1 MTVGASWAESVIAD
15 MDAAF
20 ARDVRSRG
28 RWWAYRRYWREAL
41 SPGTWRL
48 RRELNRPL
56 GPDRAP
62 FEFEHFA
69 RHIISAERSPMVQTL
84 VQDIRFAIRTLIR
97 TPILTGVAI
106 LTLALGIGANSAI
119 FSVVNG
125 VILKPLEYHEP
136 TELVFITSAFH
147 SLGFD
152 QFWMSAPEF
161 QELREWSDSYLE
173 LGAYNTGDIS
183 IAGTDT
189 PIRVSGAFA
198 TAELF
203 AALGVPPAM
212 GRLISPEDDAPGAN
226 PVFMLSH
233 ELWQRAFGSDPDI
246 VGKTYDVGGTTRAVI
261 GVMPPRF
268 DIHAER
274 IEAWVP
280 IQLDPTNPPGR
291 ASHFLFAVGRL
302 KPGVSPAR
310 ARAEVATLLTRWE
323 EAGLGHSPN
332 SEGHPIGLEP
342 LQEEVVGDVRPA
354 LLVLLGAVGF
364 VLLIACANVGNLLLA
379 RAEARQKE
387 IAVRTALGAARGRLT
402 QQFLTESVVLSLVGG
417 IVGLTLGSLGVKAL
431 LASYPDS
438 IPRANEVAMDGTV
451 LVFTVGVS
459 VVAGLVFGLAPLLHL
474 TVKDLSSSLQDGGQR
489 TTAGAARLILRRGLV
504 ASELA
509 LAVILVI
516 GAGLMLRSFSA
527 LQQVDPGFEV
537 DNLLSFNIST
547 TFTTGAEEAL
557 FLEDLRAQLAGLPGV
572 TAVAGMSGLPPD
584 RRLNANSM
592 DFEGLER
599 NPDGPPHN
607 VDFWQFVSDDYFTTM
622 GIPVMGG
629 RAFSRQDVDGSLPV
643 VMVNET
649 MARTFWPDESPI
661 GRRLRPRGGS
671 PWLTVIGVVKDVKQQ
686 GMDEE
691 TGTELYFYKPQV
703 TTLFNSTF
711 GTMNFVARTTV
722 PPLSLARSVRETV
735 WSLDATLPVAD
746 VLPMERV
753 IFDSVARPRF
763 LTLLLLT
770 FGGVALT
777 LAALGTYGVMSY
789 TVAERTQEMG
799 IRMALGAQSGAV
811 IGLVLRQGLLVAG
824 IGLVIGTAGAVGLT
838 KLMSSILFGV
848 SATDVATFAA
858 VPLILLTVAAVAC
871 LVPALRAT
879 QVDPVTVLKAQ

>member
-1 MTVGASWAESVIAD
+1 MAVGAAWAESVLAD
-15 MDAAF
+15 MNDAF
-20 ARDVRSRG
+20 ARDVQSRG
-28 RWWAYRRYWREAL
+28 AWWAYRRYWREAL

-48 RRELNRPL
+48 HRELNRPL
-56 GPDRAP
+56 RPDGESIG
-62 FEFEHFA
+62 FERFA

-97 TPILTGVAI
+97 TPVLTGVAL

-147 SLGFD
+147 GLGFD
-152 QFWMSAPEF
+152 QFWMSEPEF
-161 QELREWSDSYLE
+161 EELQEWSNSYLE
-173 LGAYNTGDIS
+173 LGAYNTGDVS

-189 PIRVSGAFA
+189 PIRVPGAFA
-198 TAELF
+198 TAGLF

-212 GRLISPEDDAPGAN
+212 GRLISPEDDLPGAT

-246 VGKTYDVGGTTRAVI
+246 VGKTYDVRGTTRTVI

-274 IEAWVP
+274 IEAWLP
-280 IQLDPTNPPGR
+280 LQLDPANPR
-291 ASHFLFAVGRL
+291 SRSSHFLYAVGRL
-302 KPGVSPAR
+302 KPGVEPGR
-310 ARAEVATLLTRWE
+310 ARAELATLHTRWE
-323 EAGLGHSPN
+323 EAGLGHSP
-332 SEGHPIGLEP
+332 SADGHPIGLEP

-387 IAVRTALGAARGRLT
+387 IAVRTALGAARGRLA

-417 IVGLTLGSLGVKAL
+417 LVGLALGSLGVKAL
-431 LASYPDS
+431 LAGYPDS
-438 IPRANEVAMDGTV
+438 IPRANEIALDGVV
-451 LVFTVGVS
+451 LLFTVGVS

-474 TVKDLSSSLQDGGQR
+474 TVKDLSSSLQDGSQR

-509 LAVILVI
+509 MAVILVI

-527 LQQVDPGFEV
+527 LQQVDPGFQV

-547 TFTTGAEEAL
+547 TFTTGTEEAQ
-557 FLEDLRAQLAGLPGV
+557 FLEDLRTQLAGLPGV
-572 TAVAGMSGLPPD
+572 TAVAGMSGLPPN
-584 RRLNANSM
+584 RRLNANTM
-592 DFEGLER
+592 EFEGVEQT
-599 NPDGPPHN
+599 PDGPPHN

-622 GIPVMGG
+622 GIPVMEG
-629 RAFSRQDVDGSLPV
+629 RAFARQDVDGSLPV

-649 MARTFWPDESPI
+649 MARTFWPGESAI
-661 GRRLRPRGGS
+661 GRRVRSPGS
-671 PWLTVIGVVKDVKQQ
+671 PNWLTVIGVVKDVKQQ
-686 GMDEE
+686 GMDQE
-691 TGTELYFYKPQV
+691 TGTELYYYNPQV
-703 TTLFNSTF
+703 TALFNFAF

-735 WSLDATLPVAD
+735 WALDPTLPVAD

-770 FGGVALT
+770 FGTVALT

-799 IRMALGAQSGAV
+799 IRITLGAQSGEV
-811 IGLVLRQGLLVAG
+811 IKLVLRQGLIVAG

-838 KLMSSILFGV
+838 KVMSSILFGV

-858 VPLILLTVAAVAC
+858 VPLILLVVATVAC
-871 LVPALRAT
+871 LVPAVRAT
-879 QVDPVTVLKAQ
+879 QVEPVTVLKAQ